1 MVFIARQRRAEDSGL
16 GSHRALPRSV
26 VVVDDHRL
34 FADLLADGLAEAP
47 DLVCL
52 GVAYDLDEG
61 LALVERTG
69 PDLVVMD
76 YEFEGSESDGIE
88 ATRLIG
94 ARHPRCCV
102 VLLTGH
108 AGSDLV
114 GRAAAAGASSLMPK
128 DGSLTD
134 LLVALRTAGHGVLVV
149 HHSLLNGAVDRPAT
163 SSNGPRV
170 ELSRR
175 ERDVLALLTVGLD
188 ARAIADQL
196 GISLNTCRGYVKTLL
211 HKLDA
216 HSQLEAVAVA
226 RRRGLQVGVGDDDG

>member
-16 GSHRALPRSV
+16 GTDPGLPRSV

-34 FADLLADGLAEAP
+34 FADLLAEGLAEAP
-47 DLVCL
+47 DLVCV

-61 LALVERTG
+61 LSLVERTR

-94 ARHPRCCV
+94 ERHPGCRV

-128 DGSLTD
+128 DGSLAD
-134 LLVALRTAGHGVLVV
+134 LLVALRTAGRGVLVV
-149 HHSLLNGAVDRPAT
+149 HHSLLAGTVTRPAG
-163 SSNGPRV
+163 SAAGPRV
-170 ELSRR
+170 DLSRR
-175 ERDVLALLTVGLD
+175 EREVLSLLTVGLD

-226 RRRGLQVGVGDDDG
+226 RRMGLQVGVGDDDG

>member
-16 GSHRALPRSV
+16 GGEPRLPRSV

-47 DLVCL
+47 DLVCV
-52 GVAYDLDEG
+52 GVAYDLAEG
-61 LALVERTG
+61 LALVGRTG
-69 PDLVVMD
+69 PDLVIMD
-76 YEFEGSESDGIE
+76 YEFEGSDSDGIE

-128 DGSLTD
+128 DGSLAD

-149 HHSLLNGAVDRPAT
+149 HPSLLSGAVAPT
-163 SSNGPRV
+163 GSSSGPRV
-170 ELSRR
+170 DLSRR
-175 ERDVLALLTVGLD
+175 ERDVLSLLTVGLD

-226 RRRGLQVGVGDDDG
+226 RRLGLQVGVGDDDR